1 MILEK
6 KLTIKEIFDEMKV
19 IRYRLIKL
27 SHKYNR
33 TLVDISAVTWKDI
46 VTKGGK
52 KGDIML
58 NRVIKKENLENEFDI
73 VMESYKD
80 YKELAINE
88 IREMIKNNSVEYCIV
103 YFRDELHWPWKDICK
118 LFSYGRSQASKLYKD
133 FKNRTTSDTIGH

>member
-19 IRYRLIKL
+19 IRSRLIEL

-46 VTKGGK
+46 VTKGGR

-80 YKELAINE
+80 YKEMAINE

-103 YFRDELHWPWKDICK
+103 YFRDNLNWHWKDISK
-118 LFSYGRSQASKLYKD
+118 LFNYNERHCRRLYKNY
-133 FKNRTTSDTIGH
+133 KENSKMS

>member
-6 KLTIKEIFDEMKV
+6 KLTIKEIFDELKV
-19 IRYRLIKL
+19 IRSRLIEL

-52 KGDIML
+52 KRDIML
-58 NRVIKKENLENEFDI
+58 NRVIKKDDLEEEFDA
-73 VMESYKD
+73 VMETYKD
-80 YKELAINE
+80 YKQMAINE

-103 YFRDELHWPWKDICK
+103 YFRDNLRWRWKDISK
-118 LFSYGRSQASKLYKD
+118 LFNYNERHCRRLYKNY
-133 FKNRTTSDTIGH
+133 KENSKMS

>member
-6 KLTIKEIFDEMKV
+6 KLTVKEIFDELKV
-19 IRYRLIKL
+19 IRSRLIEL

-58 NRVIKKENLENEFDI
+58 NRVIRKDNLEEEFDV

-80 YKELAINE
+80 YKQMAINE
-88 IREMIKNNSVEYCIV
+88 IREMIKNSSVEYCIV
-103 YFRDELHWPWKDICK
+103 YFRDNLRWRWNDISR
-118 LFSYGRSQASKLYKD
+118 LFNYSIKQCHRLYNKE
-133 FKNRTTSDTIGH
+133 KNKNVL

>member
-1 MILEK
+1 MVLEK
-6 KLTIKEIFDEMKV
+6 KLTIKEIFNEMKL
-19 IRYRLIKL
+19 IRYRLIEL

-58 NRVIKKENLENEFDI
+58 NRVIKKDELEEEFDA
-73 VMESYKD
+73 VMETYKD
-80 YKELAINE
+80 YKQMAINE

-103 YFRDELHWPWKDICK
+103 YFRDNLRWRWDDISK
-118 LFSYGRSQASKLYKD
+118 LFNYSIRQCHRLYDNYK
-133 FKNRTTSDTIGH
+133 KTCI

>member
-6 KLTIKEIFDEMKV
+6 KLTIKEIFDELKV
-19 IRYRLIKL
+19 IRSRLIEL

-58 NRVIKKENLENEFDI
+58 NRVIKKDDLEEEFDA
-73 VMESYKD
+73 VMETYKD
-80 YKELAINE
+80 YKQMAINE

-103 YFRDELHWPWKDICK
+103 YFRDNLRWRWNDISR
-118 LFSYGRSQASKLYKD
+118 LFNYSIKQCHRLYNKE
-133 FKNRTTSDTIGH
+133 KNKNVL

>member
-6 KLTIKEIFDEMKV
+6 KLTIKEIFDELKV
-19 IRYRLIKL
+19 IRSRLIEL

-46 VTKGGK
+46 VTKGGR

-73 VMESYKD
+73 VMRSYKD
-80 YKELAINE
+80 YKEMAINE

-103 YFRDELHWPWKDICK
+103 YFRDNLHWRWNDI
-118 LFSYGRSQASKLYKD
+118 SKVFNYSIKQCHRLYNKEKS
-133 FKNRTTSDTIGH
+133 KNVL

>member
-6 KLTIKEIFDEMKV
+6 KLTIKEIFDELKT
-19 IRYRLIKL
+19 IRYRLIDL

-46 VTKGGK
+46 VNKGGK

-58 NRVIKKENLENEFDI
+58 NRVIKKDELENEFDA
-73 VMESYKD
+73 VMETYRD
-80 YKELAINE
+80 YEEMAINE

-103 YFRDELHWPWKDICK
+103 YFRDNLHWRWNDISK
-118 LFSYGRSQASKLYKD
+118 LFNYSIKQCHRLYNKE
-133 FKNRTTSDTIGH
+133 KNKNVS

>member
-6 KLTIKEIFDEMKV
+6 KLTVKEIFDELKV
-19 IRYRLIKL
+19 IRSRLIEL

-33 TLVDISAVTWKDI
+33 TLVDISAVTWKDV

-58 NRVIKKENLENEFDI
+58 NRVIRKDNLEEEFDV

-80 YKELAINE
+80 YKQMAINE
-88 IREMIKNNSVEYCIV
+88 IREMIKNNSVEHCIV
-103 YFRDELHWPWKDICK
+103 YFRDNLRWRWNDISR
-118 LFSYGRSQASKLYKD
+118 LFNYSIKQCHRLYNKE
-133 FKNRTTSDTIGH
+133 KNKNVL

>member
-33 TLVDISAVTWKDI
+33 TLVDISAVTWKDV
-46 VTKGGK
+46 VTKGGL

-58 NRVIKKENLENEFDI
+58 NRVIKKEELENEFDV
-73 VMESYKD
+73 VMESYKN
-80 YKELAINE
+80 YKQMAINE
-88 IREMIKNNSVEYCIV
+88 IREMIKNNSAEYCIV
-103 YFRDELHWPWKDICK
+103 YFRDTLHWKWNDISK
-118 LFSYGRSQASKLYKD
+118 LFNYSIRQCHNLYDKG
-133 FKNRTTSDTIGH
+133 KNK

>member
-6 KLTIKEIFDEMKV
+6 KLSIKEIFDEMKV
-19 IRYRLIKL
+19 IRSRLIEL

-33 TLVDISAVTWKDI
+33 TLVDISAITWKDI
-46 VTKGGK
+46 VTKGGR

-73 VMESYKD
+73 VMESYRD
-80 YKELAINE
+80 YKEMAINE

-103 YFRDELHWPWKDICK
+103 YFRDNLRWRWNDISR
-118 LFSYGRSQASKLYKD
+118 LFNYSIRQCHNLYDKG
-133 FKNRTTSDTIGH
+133 KKK

>member
-6 KLTIKEIFDEMKV
+6 KLTVKEIFDELKV
-19 IRYRLIKL
+19 IRSRLIEL

-58 NRVIKKENLENEFDI
+58 NRVIRKDNLEEEFDV

-80 YKELAINE
+80 YKQMAINE

-103 YFRDELHWPWKDICK
+103 YFRDNLRWRWNDISR
-118 LFSYGRSQASKLYKD
+118 LFNYSIKQCHRLYNKE
-133 FKNRTTSDTIGH
+133 KNKNVL

>member
-6 KLTIKEIFDEMKV
+6 KLTIKEIFDELKT
-19 IRYRLIKL
+19 IRYRLIDL

-33 TLVDISAVTWKDI
+33 TLVDISAVAWKDI

-58 NRVIKKENLENEFDI
+58 NRVIKKDELENEFDA
-73 VMESYKD
+73 VMESYRD
-80 YKELAINE
+80 YKEMAINE

-103 YFRDELHWPWKDICK
+103 YFRDNLHWKWNDISK
-118 LFSYGRSQASKLYKD
+118 LFNYSRSHCHRLYDNYK
-133 FKNRTTSDTIGH
+133 KETE

>member
-6 KLTIKEIFDEMKV
+6 KLTIKEIFDELKV
-19 IRYRLIKL
+19 IRSRLIEL

-52 KGDIML
+52 KGNIML
-58 NRVIKKENLENEFDI
+58 NRVIKKDDLEEEFDA
-73 VMESYKD
+73 VMETYKD
-80 YKELAINE
+80 YKQMAINE

-103 YFRDELHWPWKDICK
+103 YFRDSLHWRWNDISK
-118 LFSYGRSQASKLYKD
+118 LFNYSIRQCHRLYDNYK
-133 FKNRTTSDTIGH
+133 KTCI

>member
-6 KLTIKEIFDEMKV
+6 KLTVKEIFDELKV
-19 IRYRLIKL
+19 IRSRLIEL

-33 TLVDISAVTWKDI
+33 TLVDISAVTWKDV
-46 VTKGGK
+46 VTKGGM

-58 NRVIKKENLENEFDI
+58 NRVIRKDNLEEEFDV

-80 YKELAINE
+80 YKQMAINE

-103 YFRDELHWPWKDICK
+103 YFRDNLRWRWNDISK
-118 LFSYGRSQASKLYKD
+118 LFNYSIRQCHRLYNKE
-133 FKNRTTSDTIGH
+133 KNKNVL

>member
-6 KLTIKEIFDEMKV
+6 KLSIKEIFDEMKV
-19 IRYRLIKL
+19 IRSRLIEL

-46 VTKGGK
+46 VTKGGR

-80 YKELAINE
+80 YKEMAINE

-103 YFRDELHWPWKDICK
+103 YFRDNLNWRWKDISR
-118 LFSYGRSQASKLYKD
+118 LFNYSIRQCYNLYDKG
-133 FKNRTTSDTIGH
+133 KNK